1 MNGTFKLVAPLLVA
15 LTIAAC
21 NGGSSNVPASPGQST
36 AQTRFHSVV
45 PEWLAKG
52 LARPVCPQLTG
63 KPACMALTEK
73 GIQPAC
79 TGSSCGIA
87 PSELQA
93 RYKLPITKGSG
104 EIVAIVDAGDNP
116 DVASS
121 LATYRTEFGL
131 GTANFFKYNQT
142 GQQSN
147 YPPPC
152 CGFPVEIAL
161 DVEMVSASCP
171 LCTIYLVEANS
182 ASSSDLSAAE
192 MEAQTL
198 GAKIISNSYSCQ
210 TTSGSCGLTGFDTP
224 GIMYLAA
231 SGDSGYD
238 HYGPPSTFPTVVA
251 VGGTQITGG
260 GTGETVW
267 DGAGAGCVSG
277 MTKPSWQHDPD
288 CTGRTDSDISAQA
301 GVSPGVSVYDEY
313 DGGWFGVGGTS
324 VASPLLAGVFALAGN
339 ASHLDAAK
347 KFWTLKKKK
356 LKHDIHAIT
365 TGNDGSCGGEYLCT
379 AGTGQYKTYSGP
391 GGWGT
396 PNGIKAF

>member
-1 MNGTFKLVAPLLVA
+1 MNGTFKLVAPLVAA

-36 AQTRFHSVV
+36 AQTRFHSGV

-52 LARPVCPQLTG
+52 QARPVCPQLTG
-63 KPACMALTEK
+63 KPTCMVLTEK

-79 TGSSCGIA
+79 VGSTCGIGPA
-87 PSELQA
+87 ELQT
-93 RYKLPITKGSG
+93 RYNLPITRGSG
-104 EIVAIVDAGDNP
+104 TIVAIVDAGDNP
-116 DVASS
+116 DVATS

-131 GTANFFKYNQT
+131 GTANFAKFNQE

-161 DVEMVSASCP
+161 DVEMVSVSCP
-171 LCTIYLVEANS
+171 LCKIYLVEANS

-192 MEAQTL
+192 TEAQTL

-210 TTSGSCGLTGFDTP
+210 PSSGTCGLTGFDTP
-224 GIMYLAA
+224 GIMYLAS
-231 SGDSGYD
+231 SGDSGYPNF
-238 HYGPPSTFPTVVA
+238 GPPASFPTVVA

-260 GTGETVW
+260 GTGEMVW
-267 DGAGAGCVSG
+267 DGAGAGCDLG
-277 MTKPSWQHDPD
+277 QTKPSWQTDPD
-288 CTGRTDSDISAQA
+288 CTGRTIADISAQA
-301 GVSPGVSVYDEY
+301 GVSPGVAMYDEY

-324 VASPLLAGVFALAGN
+324 VASPLTAGVFALAGN
-339 ASHLDAAK
+339 ASSFDAAK
-347 KFWTLKKKK
+347 KFWKMKNKKR
-356 LKHDIHAIT
+356 KHDLHAIT
-365 TGNDGSCGGEYLCT
+365 TGNDGSCGGLYLCT

-396 PNGIKAF
+396 PNGIKAY